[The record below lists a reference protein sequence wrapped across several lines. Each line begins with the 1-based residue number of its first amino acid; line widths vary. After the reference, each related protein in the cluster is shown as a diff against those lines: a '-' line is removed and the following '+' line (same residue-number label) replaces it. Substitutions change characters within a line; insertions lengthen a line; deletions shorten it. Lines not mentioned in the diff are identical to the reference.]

1 MISVEKNETISVKP
15 KKTQSNR
22 KNAVEHAGDARSQTK
37 RTPNLRRKKRQ
48 IAVDSSEILHNWTAI
63 LRFVENSTEI
73 LLSGLSIVPS
83 SMRILI
89 EFFFAFL
96 CRGELNPPIPPR
108 KGDYRGS
115 IEPGLGRR
123 QPTPAA
129 ALVLLM

>member
-73 LLSGLSIVPS
+73 LLY
-83 SMRILI
+83 ILLFI
-89 EFFFAFL
+89 
-96 CRGELNPPIPPR
+96 RDV
-108 KGDYRGS
+108 GDIAWDRAATAPTGAARS
-115 IEPGLGRR
+115 EPLARAQHR
-123 QPTPAA
+123 S
-129 ALVLLM
+129 V